1 MYIRRPVVDYKFV
14 RVISTED
21 LVPPCQTR
29 SRVEEEEGAR
39 RVRGEIL
46 RDTRPDSLPMKYS
59 SIYTHT
65 HIYSIPNSIPM
76 YARTCTGSHASTI
89 RRKTITPRE

>member
-29 SRVEEEEGAR
+29 RGGLEEVGAR

-46 RDTRPDSLPMKYS
+46 RDTRPDSLLMKYS
-59 SIYTHT
+59 PLYIY
-65 HIYSIPNSIPM
+65 IYSIAPVHERGQ
-76 YARTCTGSHASTI
+76 ARM
-89 RRKTITPRE
+89 RLPLDERQ